1 MKFDT
6 YEDYL
11 LSKQISAEQK
21 GFDVGLSDINPL
33 LFDWQQQSL
42 QWLLKVGKGAAFWER
57 GLGKTLLQV
66 EWAKQIH
73 QYTNAPVLIVCPL
86 AVAKQTVREARKID
100 VEIEQVRNYEDAVL
114 SDCPITIVNFDMFRG
129 KFKSYHWRDGGIVID
144 ESSILKSY
152 TGQTKRFII
161 PFMNQIKY
169 GLLCSATPSPNDYL
183 ELGNHAEALAVMDS
197 NQMISNWFMNA
208 SMKDKKMVAG
218 NYVLLPL
225 GERDF
230 WRWVTTWAS
239 VISTPSDIGGSDNG
253 YVRPPLDVRFHTLDV
268 DHKRAWEMSTN
279 KGQRLLLLPDS
290 PSSTQMWAEKKVTY
304 LDRAYCAIEEIEKE
318 RDEFHIVWCDLENE
332 SKLLTKELQ
341 AIYSNGEI
349 VEVSGR
355 DSLENKEAKLD
366 SFSTGNSR
374 IIITKDS
381 IAGLGLN
388 WQHCARHHF
397 VSINYK
403 WESWYQAVG
412 RTDRFGNSRQSVV
425 NMYATETEL
434 GIVKS
439 LERKGK
445 QHQRMQKQVNEVV
458 RKYGLWR
465 TDRKKLTTDF
475 GDKEMTLPHF
485 LSGGKRIK

>member
-1 MKFDT
+1 MIPKFET

-11 LSKQISAEQK
+11 ISKQISAK
-21 GFDVGLSDINPL
+21 PVGFDVDLADINPM
-33 LFDWQQQSL
+33 LFDWQQWSL
-42 QWLLKVGKGAAFWER
+42 QWLIKLGRGAAFWER

-66 EWAKQIH
+66 EWAKQVH
-73 QYTNAPVLIVCPL
+73 KKTGAPVLIVCPL

-100 VEIEQVRNYEDAVL
+100 VEIEQVRNYDDAVL

-129 KFKSYHWRDGGIVID
+129 KFKPFHWKDGGVVID

-152 TGQTKRFII
+152 TGETKKFVL
-161 PFMNQIKY
+161 PFMNEIRY
-169 GLLCSATPSPNDYL
+169 GLLCSATPSPNDFL
-183 ELGNHAEALAVMDS
+183 ELGNHAEALGVMDS
-197 NQMISNWFMNA
+197 NQMIANWFMNA

-218 NYVLLPL
+218 NYILKPL
-225 GERDF
+225 GEKDF

-239 VISTPSDIGGSDNG
+239 IISTPSDIGGSDEG
-253 YVRPPLDVRFHTLDV
+253 YIRPPLDIRFHTLDV
-268 DHKRAWEMSTN
+268 DHRRAWDMTTK
-279 KGQRLLLLPDS
+279 KGQRYLMLPDT
-290 PSSTQMWAEKKVTY
+290 PSSTEMWAEKKATY
-304 LDRAYCAIEEIEKE
+304 QDRVICAIEEVEKE
-318 RDEFHIVWCDLENE
+318 PSEPHIVWCDLEDE
-332 SKLLTKELQ
+332 SKLLAKELQ
-341 AIYSNGEI
+341 AIYKNGEV

-355 DSLENKEAKLD
+355 DNLANKEAKLD

-412 RTDRFGNSRQSVV
+412 RTDRFGNARQSVV
-425 NMYATETEL
+425 NMYATETEI

-439 LERKGK
+439 LKRKGA
-445 QHQRMQKQVNEVV
+445 QHKKMQKRVNEVV
-458 RKYGLWR
+458 AECGLWR
-465 TDRKKLTTDF
+465 IDQKKLTTNL
-475 GDKEMTLPHF
+475 GNTEMVLPHF
-485 LSGGKRIK
+485 LNGRMK